1 MEHVLKHRAEIY
13 GLLALWI
20 IVFHIDHDLIN
31 FPQIPIL
38 TNFIKIGNA
47 GVDHFFFLSGY
58 CIYLS
63 LNRDSNVGNFLRK
76 RFKRVVLVYLVIA
89 IPFFIYKVVFETR
102 TNVVANFFYDLSGLS
117 FWFDKCRNVWFVHA
131 IIVFYIL
138 TIPLYHLIKK
148 NIGCGFFILFLIY
161 ALNYIGHF
169 HSFYE
174 NAFFAYTRFPAYVFG
189 MVLADAY
196 HRYPIQK
203 LIQGLKPSIKVF
215 FSILLTGYFLF
226 FLAYVVNLTLPAY
239 VKYLLYITIIFP
251 VLLLSLLFIKL
262 LSKMKVP
269 ETLLATIGKLSLEVY
284 LIHVIIVH
292 ICYSQKLETYLGY
305 WAYLLVPLLAI
316 PLSIAFHFFYEKNIN
331 KKQSN

>member
-117 FWFDKCRNVWFVHA
+117 FWFDKCRNVWFIHA

-148 NIGCGFFILFLIY
+148 IIGCGIFI
-161 ALNYIGHF
+161 
-169 HSFYE
+169 
-174 NAFFAYTRFPAYVFG
+174 
-189 MVLADAY
+189 
-196 HRYPIQK
+196 
-203 LIQGLKPSIKVF
+203 
-215 FSILLTGYFLF
+215 
-226 FLAYVVNLTLPAY
+226 
-239 VKYLLYITIIFP
+239 
-251 VLLLSLLFIKL
+251 
-262 LSKMKVP
+262 SKMKVP

-316 PLSIAFHFFYEKNIN
+316 PLSIAFHYFYEKNIN